1 MMKLM
6 RSAWNIVEDKV
17 SDGANNIE
25 DTMGGALG
33 YGKDKVANAYG
44 DASLTQSGMRF
55 MMLKKE

>member
-1 MMKLM
+1 MEEVKLRVPMMKLM

-33 YGKDKVANAYG
+33 YEKIN
-44 DASLTQSGMRF
+44 
-55 MMLKKE
+55 